1 MPGILFSLGLLIALF
16 AAASRAHAAENE
28 QKKLPAPSPADNVR
42 KIVASDDPRKI
53 AAAAVAV
60 HASGNKPLAA
70 ALAAK
75 AKQVQAKKTPAAAYT
90 SPFTAVAD
98 EPWNAWVMA
107 LRGSNPKAITP
118 TYHLGLFGM
127 GMPRLVDLKLATNPR
142 QEMVNGRKV
151 WIADWIPALQPGP
164 DKFLADAD
172 LQYRVF
178 VKAVN
183 DDFAAIKKEIPDWAS
198 KEVGGAKVT
207 PSGLLAVAH
216 RAGFGNLK
224 KWLADP
230 KVQQQFPQTTELF
243 HKLNG
248 IF

>member
-1 MPGILFSLGLLIALF
+1 MPGILFSLGLLIALL
-16 AAASRAHAAENE
+16 AAASKAHAAE
-28 QKKLPAPSPADNVR
+28 QKKLPEPTPADNVR

-90 SPFTAVAD
+90 SPFTAVPDDA
-98 EPWNAWVMA
+98 WNAWVMA
-107 LRGSNPKAITP
+107 LRGSNPKAITS

-142 QEMVNGRKV
+142 QETVNGRKV
-151 WIADWIPALQPGP
+151 WVADWIPALQPGP
-164 DKFLADAD
+164 DKFLGDAD

-183 DDFAAIKKEIPDWAS
+183 DDFAAIKKEVPDWAS
-198 KEVGGAKVT
+198 KEVDGAKVT
-207 PSGLLAVAH
+207 PSGLLAVSH

-224 KWLADP
+224 KWLSDP
-230 KVQQQFPQTTELF
+230 SVQKQFPQTTALF
-243 HKLNG
+243 QKLNG